1 MANSGMLMLSISL
14 FSTMI
19 ISQDSLLFSNTNR
32 DGFTSHDLLQ
42 FSIYNN
48 ISIVTEARAD
58 PTLIPL
64 CQTIID

>member
-1 MANSGMLMLSISL
+1 
-14 FSTMI
+14 MI